1 MPIEFEEKGPSWDDL
16 KQLTEQMDGVEIA
29 AGVLP
34 KAGKEKNGADLV
46 DVAVWNEYGTKNIPK
61 RPFIRIATRDNEK
74 DWQGMAAK
82 LAEGVINGTDS
93 LQQGL
98 EKIGNKMEGD
108 IKEVIGDRSRL
119 KANAPATIRKKG
131 SDAPLKDDAE
141 LQQGI
146 SFEIR

>member
-1 MPIEFEEKGPSWDDL
+1 MPVDFEIKGPSFEEL
-16 KQLTEQMDGVEIA
+16 KTLTEQMDGVEIV

-34 KAGKEKNGADLV
+34 TAGKEKEGADLV
-46 DVAVWNEYGTKNIPK
+46 DVAIWNEYGTKNIPK
-61 RPFIRIATRDNEK
+61 RPFMRIAARDNEK

-82 LAEGVINGTDS
+82 LAEGVIDGTKG

-98 EKIGNKMEGD
+98 EKIGNKMVGD
-108 IKEVIGDRSRL
+108 IQEVIGDRSRL